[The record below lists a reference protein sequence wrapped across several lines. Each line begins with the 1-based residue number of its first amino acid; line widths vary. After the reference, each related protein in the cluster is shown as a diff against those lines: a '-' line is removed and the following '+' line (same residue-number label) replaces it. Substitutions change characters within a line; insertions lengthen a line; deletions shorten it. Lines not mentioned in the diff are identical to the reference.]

1 MPAQGVWRKNM
12 ADQAVRPS
20 STGAV
25 QPEGRSRHWRTVDIV
40 VTAVLGVA
48 FGVVFWAWNLT
59 YGVLS
64 EPLSFFPPL
73 SAVLNGVYLMP
84 GVVAGLLVRK
94 PGAAVFASTL
104 AAAVSLL
111 LGSPYGGIIVVY
123 GLVQGLGGE
132 LGFLLTRYRTFG
144 WGTALLAGA
153 TAGLSTSLLDNA
165 LYYSELSVLGFQ
177 VPYTVFTVLS
187 SMLLAGVVGLLLV
200 RALARTGALSSFA
213 AGRARV

>member
-1 MPAQGVWRKNM
+1 M
-12 ADQAVRPS
+12 AEQAVRPS
-20 STGAV
+20 SDANGPA
-25 QPEGRSRHWRTVDIV
+25 PAGFRWRTVDIV

-64 EPLSFFPPL
+64 TPLAFFAPL
-73 SAVLNGVYLMP
+73 AAILNGVYLMP
-84 GVVAGLLVRK
+84 GVLAGLLVRK

-123 GLVQGLGGE
+123 GLVQGIGAE
-132 LGFLLTRYRTFG
+132 LGFVLTRYRRFG
-144 WGTALLAGA
+144 WGTAVVAGV
-153 TAGLSTSLLDNA
+153 TAGLSTSILDNT
-165 LYYSELSVLGFQ
+165 LYYAELPFLGFQ
-177 VPYTVFTVLS
+177 LPYTVFTVLS
-187 SMLLAGVVGLLLV
+187 SVLLAGVVGLLLV

-213 AGRARV
+213 AGRRRV

>member
-1 MPAQGVWRKNM
+1 M
-12 ADQAVRPS
+12 AEQAVRPS
-20 STGAV
+20 SSDAPVGA
-25 QPEGRSRHWRTVDIV
+25 PMRWRTVDIV

-64 EPLSFFPPL
+64 TPLAFFAPL
-73 SAVLNGVYLMP
+73 AAILNGVYLMP
-84 GVVAGLLVRK
+84 GVVAGLLIRK

-132 LGFLLTRYRTFG
+132 LGFLLTRYRRFG
-144 WGTALLAGA
+144 WGTALLAAA
-153 TAGLSTSLLDNA
+153 TAGLSTAILDNS
-165 LYYSELSVLGFQ
+165 LYYAALSFVGFQ
-177 VPYTVFTVLS
+177 LPYTVFTILS
-187 SMLLAGVVGLLLV
+187 SLLLAGVVGLLLV

-213 AGRARV
+213 AGRTRV

>member
-1 MPAQGVWRKNM
+1 M
-12 ADQAVRPS
+12 AEQAVRPS
-20 STGAV
+20 SAA
-25 QPEGRSRHWRTVDIV
+25 PHGRATRWRTVDIV

-48 FGVVFWAWNLT
+48 FGVVFWAWNLVF
-59 YGVLS
+59 GVLA
-64 EPLSFFPPL
+64 EPLDFFPPL

-132 LGFLLTRYRTFG
+132 LGFLLTRYRGSG
-144 WGTALLAGA
+144 WGTAVLAGA
-153 TAGLSTSLLDNA
+153 TAGLSTSLLDNT
-165 LYYSELSVLGFQ
+165 LYYSELSFLGYQ
-177 VPYTVFTVLS
+177 LPYTVFTVIS
-187 SMLLAGVVGLLLV
+187 SVLLAGVVGLLLV
-200 RALARTGALSSFA
+200 RALAATGALGAFA
-213 AGRARV
+213 SGRRRV

>member
-1 MPAQGVWRKNM
+1 M
-12 ADQAVRPS
+12 AEQAVRPS
-20 STGAV
+20 SSASGSPA
-25 QPEGRSRHWRTVDIV
+25 GSRWRTVDIV

-59 YGVLS
+59 YGVLGQ
-64 EPLSFFPPL
+64 PLAFFPPL

-84 GVVAGLLVRK
+84 GVVAGLLIRK
-94 PGAAVFASTL
+94 PGAATFASTL

-123 GLVQGLGGE
+123 GLVQGLGAE

-144 WGTALLAGA
+144 WSTALLAAA
-153 TAGLSTSLLDNA
+153 TAGLSTSVLDNS
-165 LYYSELSVLGFQ
+165 LYFAKLSFWGYQL
-177 VPYTVFTVLS
+177 PYTLFTVLS

-213 AGRARV
+213 AGRSRV

>member
-1 MPAQGVWRKNM
+1 M
-12 ADQAVRPS
+12 AEHAVRSSSAPGSPS
-20 STGAV
+20 G
-25 QPEGRSRHWRTVDIV
+25 SRWRTVDIV

-94 PGAAVFASTL
+94 PGAATFASTL

-123 GLVQGLGGE
+123 GLVQGLGAE
-132 LGFLLTRYRTFG
+132 LGFALTRYRRFG
-144 WGTALLAGA
+144 WGAAVLAA
-153 TAGLSTSLLDNA
+153 VTAGLSTSILDNT
-165 LYYSELSVLGFQ
+165 LYYATLPFWSFQ
-177 VPYTVFTVLS
+177 VPYAVFTVLS
-187 SMLLAGVVGLLLV
+187 SVVLAGIVGLLLV

-213 AGRARV
+213 AGRTRV